1 VTAVRLRGPGALV
14 IASVL
19 ALSWSTAGASS
30 PPSSPAASDCPADN
44 EINIV
49 TNGDGRNINPILA
62 VDLDSSW
69 RTDLMYDPL
78 VLVDPVSLEPIPWLA
93 ESWTISEDNRTYT
106 FTLRQDAVFHD
117 GEPVTAA
124 DVEFTTLAMLS
135 PGYQGPFQSD
145 WARLEGAAEVIDGSA
160 DSLSGLRVID
170 DYTIEFTLTDPYA
183 GFLTVMARQLKAM
196 PKHLIEGEGDLTESS
211 EISLNPVGSGQY
223 KFESWEKGNEFV
235 AVANPDHWGGE
246 PCMKRITQTVIPD
259 MNTLVASLEAGEYD
273 ATIVPPPSSLERL
286 GEMEELQIYELP
298 PKTPEGIHFN
308 LTTEP
313 FDDPL
318 VRRAIASAIDYET
331 FGREFMGYDEPLPRA
346 FFSPASWAFDD
357 EYAPPAYDPEAAA
370 ALLEEAGYP
379 GGEGLTVQMRTNAG
393 NQFREQELTFIQQQ
407 LADIGVDAEILAEE
421 WGLFIT
427 AVGDGDF
434 QIAAV
439 NAGDNAG
446 IPDPTAIEEVYRTG
460 GAANYTGYSNPEVDD
475 LLDQASSLVDIE
487 ERKPLY
493 AEVQRIL
500 AEDLPFLPGFWY
512 PNLFAVRSDIEG
524 VDPSVI
530 GAYWNIADW
539 KMP

>member
-1 VTAVRLRGPGALV
+1 
-14 IASVL
+14 
-19 ALSWSTAGASS
+19 
-30 PPSSPAASDCPADN
+30 
-44 EINIV
+44 
-49 TNGDGRNINPILA
+49 
-62 VDLDSSW
+62 
-69 RTDLMYDPL
+69 
-78 VLVDPVSLEPIPWLA
+78 
-93 ESWTISEDNRTYT
+93 
-106 FTLRQDAVFHD
+106 
-117 GEPVTAA
+117 
-124 DVEFTTLAMLS
+124 
-135 PGYQGPFQSD
+135 
-145 WARLEGAAEVIDGSA
+145 
-160 DSLSGLRVID
+160 
-170 DYTIEFTLTDPYA
+170 
-183 GFLTVMARQLKAM
+183 MARQLKAM

-223 KFESWEKGNEFV
+223 RFESWEKGNEFV

-273 ATIVPPPSSLERL
+273 ATIVPPPSALERL
-286 GEMEELQIYELP
+286 GEMEELEIYELP

-318 VRRAIASAIDYET
+318 VRRAVASAIDYET
-331 FGREFMGYDEPLPRA
+331 FGREFMGYEEPLPRA
-346 FFSPASWAFDD
+346 FFSPASWAFND

-446 IPDPTAIEEVYRTG
+446 VPDPTAIEEVYRTG

-475 LLDQASSLVDIE
+475 LLDQASALVDVE

-500 AEDLPFLPGFWY
+500 ADDLPFLPGFWY